1 MWRVFQQQKGL
12 CRGRR
17 WAGEFSLTDIVEG
30 PAKGKGRGAGKAAVS
45 PAALPPDPDTDAG
58 VVDLLKRRHL
68 RNFHTGMKAHVD
80 KWKMLNS
87 EFKRLE
93 PAAGEQAFYL
103 YLVINAN
110 QGHYSTC
117 WHTVRKMEKRG
128 IKPSYSTCAILLS
141 GTANGGNISGPYG
154 FLQARAFLLK
164 HGHKM
169 SASTYARVFTS
180 LGMRHRVWRKTHEP
194 KLMKLDAPLQ
204 LMKVMLSEDKLRP
217 DEACWRVIL
226 ATRATS
232 AEGLGY
238 WDRML
243 ASGIVSTAP
252 LYAALMRTCLTSRE
266 PRVAEGILRM
276 AERDGVAAD
285 LHMLGTLLAIYKL
298 DGTERSLQRA
308 MQTWDHI
315 AEAGLYN
322 AVVVTVVISLAI
334 EHTRDSTVNCARRA
348 FVLGAK
354 RGPEHVDKSMLH
366 EMAVLLCK
374 VNDVRGLK
382 RLDEYCKANGLE
394 CKKVQNLQRTTRNWS
409 VWEGTHQERSRLSNP
424 GAKVKQTSL
433 RVDMIQP
440 FKKLDAPKKST
451 LPSVNIVKPTDIP
464 VPRTP
469 AAPTEVRPPAP
480 QRPQAKKCNTPPT
493 PSWS

>member
-1 MWRVFQQQKGL
+1 MWRALRQQKGL
-12 CRGRR
+12 CGRR
-17 WAGEFSLTDIVEG
+17 WAGTFSLTDIVEG
-30 PAKGKGRGAGKAAVS
+30 PAKEKGRGAKAAFS
-45 PAALPPDPDTDAG
+45 RDPDTDAG

-68 RNFHTGMKAHVD
+68 RNFHTSMKAHVD
-80 KWKMLNS
+80 KWKMLHS

-103 YLVINAN
+103 YLLINAN
-110 QGHYSTC
+110 QGMYSTC
-117 WHTVRKMEKRG
+117 WHTVQKMEKRG
-128 IKPSYSTCAILLS
+128 IKLSYATCAILLS
-141 GTANGGNISGPYG
+141 GTVNGGNISGPYG
-154 FLQARAFLLK
+154 FLQARALLLK
-164 HGHKM
+164 QGHKM

-180 LGMRHRVWRKTHEP
+180 LGMRHRMWRKARET
-194 KLMKLDAPLQ
+194 KLLKLDAPLQ

-232 AEGLGY
+232 AEGLGF

-243 ASGIVSTAP
+243 ASGTVSTAP
-252 LYAALMRTCLTSRE
+252 LYAALMHTCLTTRE

-285 LHMLGTLLAIYKL
+285 AHMLGTLLAIYKQ

-322 AVVVTVVISLAI
+322 AVVVTTVISLAI

-354 RGPEHVDKSMLH
+354 LGPKNVDKSMLH

-382 RLDEYCKANGLE
+382 RLYEYCEANDLE

-409 VWEGTHQERSRLSNP
+409 VWEGTLRERSSLSNP
-424 GAKVKQTSL
+424 GAKVNQTSL
-433 RVDMIQP
+433 QVDMIQP
-440 FKKLDAPKKST
+440 FKKLALPKKSS
-451 LPSVNIVKPTDIP
+451 LPSVNVVTPADIP
-464 VPRTP
+464 VRRNP
-469 AAPTEVRPPAP
+469 AAPIVQPPLAAP
-480 QRPQAKKCNTPPT
+480 QTPQAKKRNKPPT